1 MRSVVL
7 ALPISVHLVF
17 LDDDD
22 EDNDDD
28 DGDDGNG
35 SDGDVDGGLP

>member
-7 ALPISVHLVF
+7 ALPIIVHLVF

-22 EDNDDD
+22 EDDNDD

-35 SDGDVDGGLP
+35 SDGDDDGGLP

>member
-7 ALPISVHLVF
+7 ALPITVHLVF

-22 EDNDDD
+22 EDDNDDGDEGNVGDGDD
-28 DGDDGNG
+28 DGG
-35 SDGDVDGGLP
+35 PP

>member
-7 ALPISVHLVF
+7 ALPITVHLVF

-22 EDNDDD
+22 EGDNDD

-35 SDGDVDGGLP
+35 SDGDDDGGLP